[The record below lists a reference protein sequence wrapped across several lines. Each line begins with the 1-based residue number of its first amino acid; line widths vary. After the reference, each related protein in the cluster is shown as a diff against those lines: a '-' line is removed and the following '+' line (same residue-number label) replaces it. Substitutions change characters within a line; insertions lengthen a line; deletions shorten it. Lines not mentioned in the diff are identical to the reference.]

1 MFLTKLNSA
10 ENPNVKR
17 WNKLAS
23 HPRAIKKLNRTLAE
37 GVHVS
42 GVAYDSGAPVYAA
55 ILREDSATEEAKTLF
70 SKFSNREDVRLFTL
84 PASLYEAVA
93 PVANGVGIMVELEIP
108 ETKLPATS
116 LDTDALYL
124 DGIQDAGN
132 VGTILRTAL
141 ASGVRF
147 IAASA
152 KTALIWSPKVMRAAM
167 GAHFGL
173 TIYEDIEAKDIKK
186 LFAGKILAADARG
199 GADLFQTKDWEAT
212 HTTWM
217 FGAEGPGLSLEAL
230 NVSEARYLIPIE
242 SDCESLNV
250 AIAAA
255 VCLFEQKR
263 RRLLKSSRAKPL

>member
-1 MFLTKLNSA
+1 MRPLQLNSA

-17 WNKLAS
+17 WNKIAS

-37 GVHVS
+37 GAHVS
-42 GVAYDSGAPVYAA
+42 GVAFDSGAPVYAA
-55 ILREDSATEEAKTLF
+55 ILREDTATEEAKALF
-70 SKFSNREDVRLFTL
+70 SKFSSREGVRLFTL
-84 PASLYEAVA
+84 PTHLYEAVA
-93 PVANGVGIMVELEIP
+93 PVANGVGIMVELEVS
-108 ETKLPATS
+108 EAKLPPAPM
-116 LDTDALYL
+116 DVDAVYL

-141 ASGVRF
+141 ASGVRH
-147 IAASA
+147 IAASS

-173 TIYEDIEAKDIKK
+173 TIFEDVEPEEIKT
-186 LFAGKILAADARG
+186 LFTGKILAADARG
-199 GADLFQTKDWEAT
+199 GLDLFQTKGWEAT

-230 NVSEARYLIPIE
+230 NASEARYLIPIE

-263 RRLLKSSRAKPL
+263 RRLLAC

>member
-1 MFLTKLNSA
+1 MRLLELNSA

-17 WNKLAS
+17 WNKIAS

-37 GVHVS
+37 GAHVA
-42 GVAYDSGAPVYAA
+42 GVAFDSGAPVYAA
-55 ILREDSATEEAKTLF
+55 ILREDTATDEAKALF
-70 SKFSNREDVRLFTL
+70 SKYSSREGVRLFTL
-84 PASLYEAVA
+84 PAHLYETVA
-93 PVANGVGIMVELEIP
+93 PVANGAGIMVELEIP
-108 ETKLPATS
+108 ETKFPAS
-116 LDTDALYL
+116 PMDVDAVYL

-132 VGTILRTAL
+132 VGTILRTSL
-141 ASGVRF
+141 ASGVRH

-173 TIYEDIEAKDIKK
+173 TIYEDVEPQEIKK
-186 LFAGKILAADARG
+186 LFTGKILAADARG
-199 GADLFQTKDWEAT
+199 GLDLFQSPDWEAT

-217 FGAEGPGLSLEAL
+217 FGAEGPGLSEAAL
-230 NVSEARYLIPIE
+230 SVSDTRYLIPIE

-263 RRLLKSSRAKPL
+263 RRLLKS